1 MTPHPAVRR
10 VLVRLL
16 APLLAPLLLLA
27 LAAASLPA
35 PATAIVGGEDA
46 KKGEF
51 PFMASIQRAGSS
63 GSDGQICG
71 GSVVGKRWILT
82 AAHCT
87 VFSKKQVQVV
97 VGRTDLTAKGGQ
109 VLRVSR
115 FAVHPDYDDTGSSD
129 VALWRT
135 KKRIKAPRIALP
147 KAADDAL
154 ETAGTVLTVAGWG
167 VESSGGSEA
176 PENLKK
182 VDVSVSSDLECITNL
197 LLGFNADTEF
207 CASELG
213 GASCQGDSGGP
224 IFGNRENGKVVQVGV
239 VSYGLGCA
247 VPLFPGVYAE
257 LNAPSIIDW
266 VRATMK
272 AGKKAGR

>member
-10 VLVRLL
+10 VLVR
-16 APLLAPLLLLA
+16 LLAPLLLLA

-213 GASCQGDSGGP
+213 GDSCQGDSGGP

>member
-1 MTPHPAVRR
+1 
-10 VLVRLL
+10 
-16 APLLAPLLLLA
+16 
-27 LAAASLPA
+27 
-35 PATAIVGGEDA
+35 
-46 KKGEF
+46 
-51 PFMASIQRAGSS
+51 MASIQRAGSS
-63 GSDGQICG
+63 GSDGQICS

-82 AAHCT
+82 PAHCT

-97 VGRTDLTAKGGQ
+97 VVRTDLTAKGGQ

-115 FAVHPDYDDTGSSD
+115 FAVHPDYDDTGASD

-213 GASCQGDSGGP
+213 GDSCQGDSGGP
-224 IFGNRENGKVVQVGV
+224 IFGNRENGKFVQVGV